1 MDRFVT
7 KSPSDSQGRSRS
19 VSGDSFRSQTPMS
32 VSGPSAMEHMPDQE
46 SDFDLSLP
54 DTQPL
59 TQEEAGD
66 QDNSNQPAVR
76 ELKNYLE
83 TLDR

>member
-1 MDRFVT
+1 
-7 KSPSDSQGRSRS
+7 
-19 VSGDSFRSQTPMS
+19 
-32 VSGPSAMEHMPDQE
+32 MEHMPDQE